1 MDTETG
7 EDEKDEMSSTERTE
21 DGDNSIQQN
30 EADERVRE
38 ICYND
43 TVKHREMSD

>member
-21 DGDNSIQQN
+21 DGDNSI
-30 EADERVRE
+30 
-38 ICYND
+38 
-43 TVKHREMSD
+43 